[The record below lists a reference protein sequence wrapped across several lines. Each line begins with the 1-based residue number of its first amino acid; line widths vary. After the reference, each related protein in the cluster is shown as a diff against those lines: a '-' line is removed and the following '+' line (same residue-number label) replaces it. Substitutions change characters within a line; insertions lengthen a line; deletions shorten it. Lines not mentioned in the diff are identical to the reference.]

1 MRIPAGEIRRLKEE
15 ERRREAAHRRIR
27 RDRLRKR
34 LLWLLIGALLGA
46 SALIGSHWISLHAAS
61 ATTVEV
67 FTLDSTGHRS

>member
-1 MRIPAGEIRRLKEE
+1 MLIPAGEIRRLKDE

-27 RDRLRKR
+27 RDRLRKK

-67 FTLDSTGHRS
+67 FTLDSTGPRS